1 MNPEEFVLS
10 LRSIGIIIFAV
21 MATSGVLC
29 LLIFT
34 LAYRSIRQLDIPP
47 HADLTDTLLI
57 VPLYLVI
64 AIDLLDLALDVL
76 AAPVAWVLLNHL
88 GLRSLRNISTVEAII
103 PLTGAIPT
111 LTIAWFLVRYFGV
124 RF

>member
-1 MNPEEFVLS
+1 
-10 LRSIGIIIFAV
+10 
-21 MATSGVLC
+21 
-29 LLIFT
+29 
-34 LAYRSIRQLDIPP
+34 
-47 HADLTDTLLI
+47 LI